1 LQDRLSK
8 CSSDDKE
15 KKELLKS
22 NEKELKECT
31 EYMKD
36 VQMKKKKLD
45 NYQNEYKL
53 KQIELTRHINNLEE
67 EIEDDM
73 EQLIQARDNFQHVEQ
88 ERKKNLRKLQL
99 VRDYYFFFIIYK

>member
-1 LQDRLSK
+1 
-8 CSSDDKE
+8 
-15 KKELLKS
+15 
-22 NEKELKECT
+22 
-31 EYMKD
+31 M
-36 VQMKKKKLD
+36 D